1 MGRELG
7 TASSKS
13 SKFKPSKRIRPF
25 SVPIHKYPS
34 AVCAIAETDPPGNP
48 LSLPH
53 RSRMYW
59 EIARSGSMASAGRAE
74 HASATPV
81 RNLWTSHRV
90 RKPPLRAVLEFLN
103 NNLILVSQG
112 ILLAR
117 NYKEREVNHLLPR

>member
-34 AVCAIAETDPPGNP
+34 AVCAIA
-48 LSLPH
+48 
-53 RSRMYW
+53 
-59 EIARSGSMASAGRAE
+59 RSGSMASAGRAE
-74 HASATPV
+74 QTSATPV
-81 RNLWTSHRV
+81 RNRWTSHRV